1 MAITAPLNLLI
12 MALNLQ
18 FTALNL
24 QCMALNLL
32 IMARAIFRLHLLPMA
47 MLTGLLHII
56 RTLPFPPRC
65 LLQMPR
71 WPRLPT
77 LHPMKNLYT
86 CDDSI
91 HEVIKAITQLSLVI
105 GQPRLKFNIFKE
117 DLYRSLVN
125 LLFCIKYDDSLQGI
139 ELITKLMQSKNPFFA
154 EVQLS
159 VSV

>member
-1 MAITAPLNLLI
+1 MKKKKLATMAITAPLNLLI

-32 IMARAIFRLHLLPMA
+32 IMARAILRLHLLPMA

-91 HEVIKAITQLSLVI
+91 HEVIKAITQL
-105 GQPRLKFNIFKE
+105 
-117 DLYRSLVN
+117 YRYHWSAQ
-125 LLFCIKYDDSLQGI
+125 IKI
-139 ELITKLMQSKNPFFA
+139 
-154 EVQLS
+154 
-159 VSV
+159 

>member
-105 GQPRLKFNIFKE
+105 SQPRLKFNIFKE
-117 DLYRSLVN
+117 DL
-125 LLFCIKYDDSLQGI
+125 YDDSLQGI

-159 VSV
+159 VSL

>member
-12 MALNLQ
+12 MARNLQ
-18 FTALNL
+18 IIALNL

-32 IMARAIFRLHLLPMA
+32 IMARAILRLHLLPMA
-47 MLTGLLHII
+47 LPTGLLHII

-71 WPRLPT
+71 WPLLPT

-91 HEVIKAITQLSLVI
+91 HEVIKAIPQLSLVI
-105 GQPRLKFNIFKE
+105 DHWSAKIKIQYFQRRFVQIFGK
-117 DLYRSLVN
+117 LT
-125 LLFCIKYDDSLQGI
+125 LLHQ
-139 ELITKLMQSKNPFFA
+139 
-154 EVQLS
+154 V
-159 VSV
+159 